1 MNSGR
6 AHRAA
11 LIGLLLA
18 ALTAPALAMGP
29 RDLDRPGRLQPDSVA
44 AQDGP
49 VSMAA
54 DAAGIRWA
62 AWSYVSGLEAD
73 IAVSRSVGETWLP
86 SALLGAGNGLIDS
99 EPAIAFLADGRAVVA
114 WTQRAHADDRTHI
127 VFSFLATDGWSA
139 PARVNDAGT
148 IARSPRLLP
157 LDSGLAIVF
166 VDDRGTLVSRRLA
179 VDEADSSATQT
190 KGRPTNGTTVKPLP
204 SAQDSSGTMM
214 GDGPFK
220 SGSNGPDPMP
230 TIRLPPPDHKPGDPP
245 VATTPY

>member
-6 AHRAA
+6 ARRAA

-18 ALTAPALAMGP
+18 ALVAPALAAGP

-86 SALLGAGNGLIDS
+86 SALLGAGNGLIDT
-99 EPAIAFLADGRAVVA
+99 EPVIAFLADGRAVVA
-114 WTQRAHADDRTHI
+114 WTQRAHDDERTHV

-139 PARVNDAGT
+139 PARINEAGT
-148 IARSPRLLP
+148 VARSPRLLT

-166 VDDRGTLVSRRLA
+166 VGDGGSLVSRRLA
-179 VDEADSSATQT
+179 VDESAATATQT
-190 KGRPTNGTTVKPLP
+190 KGRPTGTTVKPLP
-204 SAQDSSGTMM
+204 SAHDSSGTMT
-214 GDGPFK
+214 GDGAFK

-230 TIRLPPPDHKPGDPP
+230 TIRLPPPDRKPGDPP
-245 VATTPY
+245 VAATPY